1 MTKREGAVL
10 SAYTGTLLCDT
21 FSYVH
26 EYIEEIMECPVW
38 THEIPGISK
47 EIKKRSEEEFIK
59 IISQQ
64 Y

>member
-10 SAYTGTLLCDT
+10 SAHTGTLLCDT
-21 FSYVH
+21 FSNVN
-26 EYIEEIMECPVW
+26 EYIEEIMERPVW
-38 THEIPGISK
+38 AHEIPGISE